1 MKENKYIHLTI
12 PLFPFDSDME
22 ILRVRNI
29 LSNMDASTRASMK
42 KLLPKISMP
51 ETPAIKYPS
60 AILSVLPKDESYSL
74 LGFIAEEML
83 RYPVPEISVENLHVA
98 MTKWCP
104 TLTPK
109 DKVKVQKSKTT
120 EPFLEHI
127 RKTRQEMD
135 KVIKGTLVF
144 DTTVS
149 FGQVEGHPDAQ
160 TETQIFE
167 VKMTGQLK
175 KNWVQFLF
183 QVFAYAALDEKA
195 QEIFLVLPMQDIVW
209 SFDLAKWPAKQRT
222 QYRDLMN
229 KTSVDR
235 QVVAEKTEGVPAQTI
250 DRAQIQLAYNIGN
263 HVQKQKNLS
272 DTITALA
279 PYTNPFQMFLGGTIS
294 TKLNISDADLAKSAA
309 ELAKTTLNLY
319 VHAPYIINLSADRAE
334 KDNFGTKLLIK
345 NLQYANTVGFKGVV
359 VHVGKSVKK
368 EKAEAI
374 ENMRT
379 NLLEAMEHAS
389 PLCPILLETPAGQG
403 TELLTTYEEFTGFV
417 NGFDDQRIR
426 TCIDT
431 CHIFACG
438 HKPLEYLTR
447 VTSEFPTL
455 VKLIHYNDSSADCG
469 ACLDRHAAFGTGKI
483 GLKTMLEIAEH
494 CKEHKYPMVIE

>member
-1 MKENKYIHLTI
+1 
-12 PLFPFDSDME
+12 
-22 ILRVRNI
+22 
-29 LSNMDASTRASMK
+29 MDASTRASMK
-42 KLLPKISMP
+42 KLIPKISMP

-83 RYPVPEISVENLHVA
+83 RNPVPEITVENLEAA

-109 DKVKVQKSKTT
+109 EHAKVKKSKTT

-195 QEIFLVLPMQDIVW
+195 QEIFLVLPMQDLVW
-209 SFDLAKWPAKQRT
+209 AFDLTKWPAKQRT

-235 QVVAEKTEGVPAQTI
+235 QVVADKAQAI
-250 DRAQIQLAYNIGN
+250 DRMTIQLTYNIGM
-263 HVQKQKNLS
+263 HVHKEKNLS

-279 PYTNPFQMFLGGTIS
+279 PYKNPFQMFLGGTINA
-294 TKLNISDADLAKSAA
+294 KLNISDADIAKSAA
-309 ELAKTTLNLY
+309 EMAKTTLDLY
-319 VHAPYIINLSADRAE
+319 VHAPYIINLSADKTE

-368 EKAEAI
+368 EKTEAI
-374 ENMRT
+374 ANMRT

-403 TELLTTYEEFTGFV
+403 TELLTTYEEFTAFIHGF
-417 NGFDDQRIR
+417 GDPRIR
-426 TCIDT
+426 ACIDT

-438 HKPLEYLTR
+438 HQPLDYIERTTR
-447 VTSEFPTL
+447 EFPTL

-469 ACLDRHAAFGTGKI
+469 ACLDRHAAFGSGKI